1 MSRLRRRRREFWG
14 EIGEQAMGRR
24 QFSYALY
31 ALGFCLI
38 ALLSGP
44 QAGAAGK
51 QDWPACA
58 ARDIKTVIRGCTGII
73 EGKGESKARRIEAY
87 LNRGKALAKRGSFA
101 EAIADFDQV
110 LRLSPGNAEAYR
122 ERGES
127 HAERNEKAKAEADFT
142 AVIGSSS
149 NDAKTYAVLSGH
161 YNARGWFLKT
171 NGHNERA
178 KADFEH
184 AISLA
189 DKAIAAKEDIAKA
202 HYYRAGALAGLG
214 RYDQAISDYD
224 KAIKLKPDDEA
235 AYASRGIVYGLK
247 GSKDQGITDLTKAL
261 DLQPGY
267 WRGLNGRADLFI
279 QKKDYEHAIGDC
291 ELAIKLS
298 KDNAAAYNLRGYAY
312 RSKGDNDRA
321 IVDIDEAIRLSPN
334 FAAAYANRGWAYS
347 AKKDY
352 ERGVADFTR
361 AIELNPKLTGAYNGR
376 GQAYSDKKDFN
387 RAIADLN
394 VLIGIDP
401 SSDNYVARGFVYARM
416 GDNAKALA
424 DFSEAIRLNPDN
436 WAAYSDRKAVYA
448 KQGEYD
454 KEIADIKEAI
464 RLRPDDDTMHILLA
478 QAYDGKKEYDRAIAV
493 LDRLLQKKPDN
504 YSAYTNRAD
513 FHINTKEY
521 DAAISDVN
529 EMIRLKPDDARGYSL
544 RALVYTLKKAFD
556 LAIPDITQAIR
567 LEPDGFIS
575 DYSLRG
581 SLYNLK
587 GNYERAVADA
597 SEAIKLGLARMAEP
611 DLKAELQQ
619 LYSFQVQTGYYE
631 RGIYRTNIGDFEN
644 ALADFNEI
652 IRLRPD
658 SREGYRARAQF
669 YYWQKQYDL
678 VIPDADKALRLDP
691 SDEIARTTKGLA
703 LLCLGK
709 TREAAVEAEAGLRTG
724 RKPDGYMALRAQ
736 IVYGQG
742 KFAQAL
748 DDLNEAIK
756 LAPFEYPTYYLYR
769 GQAYEKLGQK
779 ALATADYKAAAGLE
793 APNPSQREA
802 RILARERLAALQGET
817 LTAEQ
822 SAQPQR
828 PPIDPG
834 RRIALVIGAGAYEKA
849 ARLANPVSDAE
860 AMADALRGLG
870 FAEVIEVR
878 DPGRASLEQAVKAF
892 GDKAEQADWAAVFYA
907 GHGIQVDGRNY
918 LIPTD
923 ASLDNE
929 RHIEFETVSLDRIL
943 GSVAG
948 AKKLALV
955 ILDSCRNNPFLSR
968 MVRPGGR
975 ATRALG
981 QGLAAI
987 EPQQGQFVVYATKDG
1002 STADDGEGDHSPFTK
1017 ALLMHIG
1024 EAGLDIRLMF
1034 SKVRDT
1040 VLKITQNRQSP
1051 FTYGSLPGEGLY
1063 FKVAER

>member
-1 MSRLRRRRREFWG
+1 
-14 EIGEQAMGRR
+14 MGWR
-24 QFSYALY
+24 QPLHVRYLFA
-31 ALGFCLI
+31 GFCLI
-38 ALLSGP
+38 ALISGP
-44 QAGAAGK
+44 MAEAASK
-51 QDWPACA
+51 HDRAACA
-58 ARDIKTVIRGCTGII
+58 ARNIDNAIRGCTGII
-73 EGKGESKARRIEAY
+73 GGGKDEGKATLVEAY
-87 LNRGKALAKRGSFA
+87 LNRGKALAKRGSCA
-101 EAIADFDQV
+101 EAIADFDEV
-110 LRLSPGNAEAYR
+110 IRHTSHNAEAYR
-122 ERGES
+122 ERGECLS
-127 HAERNEKAKAEADFT
+127 DRGEIAKAEADFT
-142 AVIGSSS
+142 AATGLSP
-149 NDAKTYAVLSGH
+149 NDAKTYAVLSGL
-161 YNARGWFLKT
+161 YNSRGWFLKT
-171 NGHNERA
+171 NGDNERA
-178 KADFEH
+178 KPDFEQ

-247 GSKDQGITDLTKAL
+247 GSKDQGIADLTKAL
-261 DLQPGY
+261 DVQPGY
-267 WRGLNGRADLFI
+267 WRGLNGRADLLI

-321 IVDIDEAIRLSPN
+321 IVDIGEATRLSPN

-347 AKKDY
+347 NNKDY
-352 ERGVADFTR
+352 DRAIADFTR
-361 AIELNPKLTGAYNGR
+361 AIELNPKIAGAYNGR
-376 GQAYSDKKDFN
+376 GLAYNDKKDFN

-394 VLIGIDP
+394 ASIAIDS
-401 SSDNYVARGFVYARM
+401 SSDNYTARGSVYARM

-436 WAAYSDRKAVYA
+436 WVAYSDRKAVYA

-464 RLRPDDDTMHILLA
+464 RLQPDNDTMHRVLA
-478 QAYDGKKEYDRAIAV
+478 QAYESKKDYDRAIAV
-493 LDRLLQKKPDN
+493 LDRLLQKKPDS
-504 YSAYTNRAD
+504 YDTY
-513 FHINTKEY
+513 NTRSRLYLKVEEY
-521 DAAISDVN
+521 EAAIRDTN
-529 EMIRLKPDDARGYSL
+529 EMIRLKPNAAQGYSH
-544 RALVYTLKKAFD
+544 RALVYTLKKDFD
-556 LAIPDITQAIR
+556 HAIADLTQAIR
-567 LEPDGFIS
+567 LDPDDTV
-575 DYSLRG
+575 DYYARG
-581 SLYNLK
+581 SLYNRK

-597 SEAIKLGLARMAEP
+597 SQAIKLGQAHIAEP
-611 DLKAELQQ
+611 GLRDGLQQ
-619 LYSFQVQTGYYE
+619 SYTSLV
-631 RGIYRTNIGDFEN
+631 RGAYAQRGMYRTNMGDFEN
-644 ALADFNEI
+644 ALADYNEI
-652 IRLRPD
+652 IRLWPERGD
-658 SREGYRARAQF
+658 GYRERGLF
-669 YYWQKQYDL
+669 YYWQKQYTLAITDF
-678 VIPDADKALRLDP
+678 DKALELDP
-691 SDEIARTTKGLA
+691 SDSACRASKAQA
-703 LLCLGK
+703 LLRLGK
-709 TREAAVEAEAGLRTG
+709 TVEASAVADAGLRIGTDRSRFLAVRG
-724 RKPDGYMALRAQ
+724 EIAYE
-736 IVYGQG
+736 QG
-742 KFAQAL
+742 KFAETV
-748 DDLNEAIK
+748 DDLTEAVK
-756 LAPFEYPTYYLYR
+756 LATYEYPGYYLYR
-769 GQAYEKLGQK
+769 GQAYERLGQK

-817 LTAEQ
+817 LTA
-822 SAQPQR
+822 QPAAPLQQKI
-828 PPIDPG
+828 IDPG
-834 RRIALVIGAGAYEKA
+834 RRIALVIGVSAYEKA
-849 ARLANPVSDAE
+849 GRLPNPVNDAD
-860 AMADALRGLG
+860 AMANALRGLG

-878 DPGRASLEQAVKAF
+878 DPDRAALEKAVKTF

-907 GHGIQVDGRNY
+907 GHGMQVDGRNY

-943 GSVAG
+943 SSVAG

-1002 STADDGEGDHSPFTK
+1002 TTAEDGEGSHSPFTQ

-1034 SKVRDT
+1034 SKVRDS
-1040 VLKITQNRQSP
+1040 VLKLTQNKQSP

-1063 FKVAER
+1063 FKLAAQ